1 MSRWPFLVLGGLL
14 LALVWAGCS
23 ENGPPSL
30 AELFPDVEE
39 VSTWAPVGD
48 SAIFDRDNLYDLVN
62 GQAEAFFAYGF
73 EQVAVQNYENALGED
88 LEVEIWQM
96 ATPAD
101 AYGLFTASISG
112 VPAAIGNDGD
122 SDPGRR
128 LAFWQDRYFVRVRTR
143 KALPDTGLWEVA
155 EALSEALPTGGDR
168 PTLLDRLPLDG
179 LKERS
184 ELFFH
189 EEISVQ
195 DRLWLGGENILGLG
209 ADTDGFLAGYD
220 ISGVPATL
228 LLIQYPDARAAMA
241 GFSALKDGALNN
253 LVSATAQD
261 QLLGAV
267 LGEIDQTAAEA
278 LLTAALGKQ

>member
-14 LALVWAGCS
+14 LVLVWPGCS
-23 ENGPPSL
+23 ENESPSL
-30 AELFPDVEE
+30 AELLPDAEE
-39 VSTWAPVGD
+39 VTPWAPVGD
-48 SAIFDRDNLYDLVN
+48 SAIFDRDSLYDLVN
-62 GQAEAFFAYGF
+62 GQAEAFFAYSF
-73 EQVAVQNYENALGED
+73 EQVAVQNYENARGEN

-143 KALPDTGLWEVA
+143 KALPDTDLWEVA
-155 EALSEALPTGGDR
+155 EALSEALPADGDH
-168 PTLLDRLPLDG
+168 PSLLNRLPLDG
-179 LKERS
+179 LEERS
-184 ELFFH
+184 QLFFH

-195 DRLWLGGENILGLG
+195 DRLWLGGENLLGLG
-209 ADTDGFLAGYD
+209 ADTDGLLARYD
-220 ISGVPATL
+220 INGAPATL
-228 LLIQYPDARAAMA
+228 LLIQYPDAGAAMA
-241 GFSALKDGALNN
+241 GFSALKDGPLNN
-253 LVSATAQD
+253 LVSATVQD